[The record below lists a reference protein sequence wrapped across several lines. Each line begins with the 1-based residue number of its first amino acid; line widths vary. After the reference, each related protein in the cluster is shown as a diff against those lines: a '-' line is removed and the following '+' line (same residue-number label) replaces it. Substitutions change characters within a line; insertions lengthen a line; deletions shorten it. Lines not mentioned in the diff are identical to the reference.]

1 MDAGRLTWD
10 VMTLSPRADYS
21 DMSGVRQ
28 LMKTPGGPLPKSP
41 MNDLTNIAGEGVA
54 VFWII

>member
-1 MDAGRLTWD
+1 MISA
-10 VMTLSPRADYS
+10 SPRADYS

-41 MNDLTNIAGEGVA
+41 MNDLTNIAGERA
-54 VFWII
+54 VIWELSVLLVNTI